1 MHTKL
6 HYNTVTSLLH
16 EVLIRLMEA
25 KEFES
30 FRLVGGTALSLQRGH
45 RLSVDIDLFTDA
57 EYNTIDF
64 EVIDS
69 FLKATYAYVE
79 TSKDEIIGFGKS
91 YFVGTDKDN
100 AIKLDIFYTDKFIDP
115 VLIIDNIRMASVD
128 EIIAMKLDVINRGGR
143 KKDFWDIHEL
153 IENYSPDA
161 MFFLHKLRY
170 PYVHDR
176 ESLKNKFVEFES
188 ANNEFSPECLRG
200 KHWEL
205 IRVDI
210 EDFIEKLT

>member
-1 MHTKL
+1 M
-6 HYNTVTSLLH
+6 HYNTITPLLH
-16 EVLIRLMEA
+16 KVLKQLMEA

-30 FRLVGGTALSLQRGH
+30 FRLVGGTSLSLQRGH

-57 EYNTIDF
+57 EHGKIDF
-64 EVIDS
+64 DAIDT
-69 FLKATYAYVE
+69 FLRKTYAYVE
-79 TSKDEIIGFGKS
+79 TSKDDIIGIGKS
-91 YFVGTDKDN
+91 YFVGTDKNN

-115 VLIIDNIRMASVD
+115 VLIIDNVRMASVD

-170 PYVHDR
+170 PYGHDR
-176 ESLKNKFVEFES
+176 ESLKNKFVEFEF

-205 IRVDI
+205 IRIDI
-210 EDFIEKLT
+210 EEFIEKLT